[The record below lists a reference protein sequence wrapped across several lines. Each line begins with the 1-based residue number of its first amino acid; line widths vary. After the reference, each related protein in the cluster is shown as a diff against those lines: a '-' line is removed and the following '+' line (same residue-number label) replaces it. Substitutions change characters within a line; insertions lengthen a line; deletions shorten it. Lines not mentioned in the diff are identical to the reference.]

1 MMGSSNAA
9 VPKMHKA
16 CVYDKPGS
24 CSIAVREVETPEPG
38 PGEVLVE
45 LTHSGVC
52 HSDYGIMMNSVRR
65 CFPQH
70 GRRQRG
76 AGLRDQMGMTN
87 PYGRPP

>member
-1 MMGSSNAA
+1 MGSSDAA
-9 VPKMHKA
+9 IPQMHKA

-24 CSIAVREVETPEPG
+24 CSIAVREIETPEPG

-65 CFPQH
+65 FS
-70 GRRQRG
+70 GARRE
-76 AGLRDQMGMTN
+76 
-87 PYGRPP
+87 